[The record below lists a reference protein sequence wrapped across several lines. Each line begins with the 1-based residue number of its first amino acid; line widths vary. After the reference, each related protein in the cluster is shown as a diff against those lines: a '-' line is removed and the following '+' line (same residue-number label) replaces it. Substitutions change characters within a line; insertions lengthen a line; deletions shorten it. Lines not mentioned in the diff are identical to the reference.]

1 MEPIM
6 DTIIDTAGFDAAQ
19 ARVVLDGALYGET
32 YEEPDRHGLT
42 PRQAAFCRYVAVGA
56 SGAEAARKAGYSQYS
71 ARRTASRLLAD
82 DQVLALVDAFR
93 RRIDDD
99 RAAERRR
106 LEAVLDEI
114 IRTGLEA
121 DGLTG
126 HNGVLRAVTLKAKL
140 LGLLAPPRQ
149 GAAAAV
155 EGEAEAEASSGAGA
169 PCGPPVRPA
178 AGQPPIE
185 DGGPNNCLR
194 PAAGQPPLEDG
205 RNGDPSPQ
213 MTTNDHIGDV
223 SSHGG
228 ALTGGG
234 AAAQGRDETIEEM
247 AMDAPEAI
255 RLAPGDNVPNNPD
268 LPVLVYR
275 GVLRGG
281 ERKAAAVRRRFAAHG
296 WGAGGWVGGI
306 FDWPHYHA
314 ETHEALAFLR
324 GRAQVR
330 LGGDGGPVV
339 GLGAGDVCVLPAGTG
354 HQCLEA
360 TGDLAVV
367 GGYPDG
373 AQVETIDASGP
384 DAETLRAAAAE
395 AVATTPTPTADPLA
409 GSDGPLARLWGGNR
423 SG

>member
-1 MEPIM
+1 
-6 DTIIDTAGFDAAQ
+6 
-19 ARVVLDGALYGET
+19 
-32 YEEPDRHGLT
+32 
-42 PRQAAFCRYVAVGA
+42 
-56 SGAEAARKAGYSQYS
+56 
-71 ARRTASRLLAD
+71 
-82 DQVLALVDAFR
+82 
-93 RRIDDD
+93 
-99 RAAERRR
+99 
-106 LEAVLDEI
+106 
-114 IRTGLEA
+114 
-121 DGLTG
+121 
-126 HNGVLRAVTLKAKL
+126 
-140 LGLLAPPRQ
+140 
-149 GAAAAV
+149 
-155 EGEAEAEASSGAGA
+155 
-169 PCGPPVRPA
+169 
-178 AGQPPIE
+178 
-185 DGGPNNCLR
+185 
-194 PAAGQPPLEDG
+194 
-205 RNGDPSPQ
+205 

-223 SSHGG
+223 SSRGA
-228 ALTGGG
+228 ALTDGG
-234 AAAQGRDETIEEM
+234 AAAHGREETIEEM

-314 ETHEALAFLR
+314 EAHEALAFLR

-330 LGGDGGPVV
+330 LGGETGPVV

-373 AQVETIDASGP
+373 AQVDTIDASGP

-409 GSDGPLARLWGGNR
+409 GSDGPLARLWGGAR